1 MVTLELPEV
10 VVYGFHVVP
19 EVVQALQHQT
29 TFITSLRLLLLLKLQ
44 CAVVEIENF
53 VRIGKSANFETGPWT

>member
-29 TFITSLRLLLLLKLQ
+29 TFITSLRLLL
-44 CAVVEIENF
+44 
-53 VRIGKSANFETGPWT
+53 W